1 MATRQWWERPRLWV
15 GSPEGDEVT
24 ERRVSWLELFSD
36 LVFVVV
42 IAELAHYLA
51 GHISWGGVVGYVLLF
66 VPAWWAWIGGTFY
79 NERFETYDLSYR
91 LFVFAEII
99 PVAALAIFAH
109 DGLGATSARYALAY
123 AAARVLIT
131 LMWVRGGWYARP
143 FWPVARRYGIG
154 FTLSIVLFVVSAF
167 VPSPWRFLLWGIA
180 LTSDLVTP
188 ITTLPAQSRL
198 PRVGASKI
206 PERFGLFVI
215 IVLGEAMVGVI
226 QGVAGR
232 EDFTFA
238 IGLTGT
244 LGLALVFGLWWV
256 YFDFVARR
264 SVRPGIWWSLA
275 WNYLHLPLVMAIAA
289 TSAAIQNVLT
299 PHDGD
304 AFSGAIGLLCGSL
317 AVALLAIGAL
327 EGTLRD
333 APDEPGVSRT
343 SIGLKLLGGCGAV
356 AIGVLGG
363 GVNPLVICALLLLLI
378 LVQIV
383 YGTYI
388 WFTQPLPLVSPQ

>member
-1 MATRQWWERPRLWV
+1 
-15 GSPEGDEVT
+15 
-24 ERRVSWLELFSD
+24 
-36 LVFVVV
+36 
-42 IAELAHYLA
+42 
-51 GHISWGGVVGYVLLF
+51 
-66 VPAWWAWIGGTFY
+66 
-79 NERFETYDLSYR
+79 
-91 LFVFAEII
+91 
-99 PVAALAIFAH
+99 
-109 DGLGATSARYALAY
+109 
-123 AAARVLIT
+123 
-131 LMWVRGGWYARP
+131 
-143 FWPVARRYGIG
+143 
-154 FTLSIVLFVVSAF
+154 
-167 VPSPWRFLLWGIA
+167 
-180 LTSDLVTP
+180 
-188 ITTLPAQSRL
+188 
-198 PRVGASKI
+198 
-206 PERFGLFVI
+206 
-215 IVLGEAMVGVI
+215 
-226 QGVAGR
+226 
-232 EDFTFA
+232 
-238 IGLTGT
+238 
-244 LGLALVFGLWWV
+244 
-256 YFDFVARR
+256 
-264 SVRPGIWWSLA
+264 
-275 WNYLHLPLVMAIAA
+275 MAIAA